1 MLLSRYTKFN
11 ARGNQMKTSFI
22 LYTDM
27 CAMTRCADA
36 GQKRAGPE
44 VSVPGSSTSKKK
56 QMPVLLGQ
64 TQLIMRM
71 LMGM

>member
-1 MLLSRYTKFN
+1 
-11 ARGNQMKTSFI
+11 MKTSFI

-36 GQKRAGPE
+36 GQKRAGPGA
-44 VSVPGSSTSKKK
+44 SVPGSSTSKRK

-71 LMGM
+71 RMLMGM